1 KALGAPQ
8 QHSSRRRMQGGS
20 MSNEFQKGRTKTG
33 GRQVGSRNK
42 LANSFLEAMLNEFE
56 QFGAETIRIV
66 RLEHPEKWL
75 LQGVAAL
82 LPKEFEVIH
91 GRERELSDNDLSHI
105 INYVLEQKSRRAAEG
120 SDDGT
125 PTSLN

>member
-1 KALGAPQ
+1 
-8 QHSSRRRMQGGS
+8 

-42 LANSFLEAMLNEFE
+42 LANSFLEAMYKEFE
-56 QFGAETIRIV
+56 EFGAETIRIV

-82 LPKEFEVIH
+82 LPKEFEFIH
-91 GRERELSDNDLSHI
+91 SRERDLSDEELSDI
-105 INYVLEQKSRRAAEG
+105 INYILDRKSGRG
-120 SDDGT
+120 TSDTPDGT
-125 PTSLN
+125 KETLN